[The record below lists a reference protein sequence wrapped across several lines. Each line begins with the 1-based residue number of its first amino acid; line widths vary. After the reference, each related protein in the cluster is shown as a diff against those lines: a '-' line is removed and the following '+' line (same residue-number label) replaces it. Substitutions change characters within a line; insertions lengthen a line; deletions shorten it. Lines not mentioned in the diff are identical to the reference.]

1 MADTEREALE
11 RQLAEKDRQIHRQ
24 SLQIER
30 MHGQLE
36 SVLRELLILRKLLNR
51 PPPPE
56 PTPPAAGPA
65 APTGAPSGPAPDP
78 SPRPRPEK
86 ERKKKAKFGRSEIP
100 KDLERVAEE
109 LPPGPCPAC
118 GGTRTRELRKE
129 MVDLYDY
136 VPAKVV
142 VRQVTRPVCRCRD
155 CQHIAIAPY
164 PGWLAPR
171 LRATPLVIALIIH
184 EKYGRH
190 LPLYRVD
197 MELERLGARIPEAT
211 RDSWLRWAA
220 EELSELLPALKEAMF
235 EEGLIHTDGTGFPV
249 VHERGKRRLG
259 QMAVFC
265 NRVGTIY
272 EFTTTK
278 AGVHQRVFLG
288 LEERKKTE
296 EKEAETAENPTGKK
310 RKRKRKKRDP
320 EEKKLRF
327 RGYQVADAAS
337 VADQTYKDGSVVE
350 CGCNAHARRKF
361 EEAEETDRQLSGE
374 ALSFWSA
381 LYQVEETARH
391 LTPEG
396 RLSLRRERS
405 VPVMEDLR
413 RWLNAHRGTRLPKE
427 PLTDAMNYLH
437 NHWSALFRFLEDG
450 RIPIDNNFAERQIKA
465 IALGRKNYLYAGS
478 EKAAERA
485 AIFYTFVMT
494 CRQHKVDPLAWLS
507 AVLPR
512 IRMTRP
518 SQYCELL
525 PKTWKCDQTE
535 LLAA

>member
-1 MADTEREALE
+1 MVDTEREELE
-11 RQLAEKDRQIHRQ
+11 RKLAERDRLIHRQ

-30 MHGQLE
+30 MQDQLQ
-36 SVLRELLILRKLLNR
+36 RAIQELLVLRKLLNR

-56 PTPPAAGPA
+56 PTPPANGPKPGPA
-65 APTGAPSGPAPDP
+65 PEPSGPEPSGPTPDP
-78 SPRPRPEK
+78 SPRPHSDK

-100 KDLERVAEE
+100 KDLERVKEE
-109 LPPGPCPAC
+109 LPAAPCPAC
-118 GGTRTRELRKE
+118 GGTRTKELRKE
-129 MVDLYDY
+129 VVDIYDY

-142 VRQVTRPVCRCRD
+142 VRQVSRPVCRCRD

-164 PGWLAPR
+164 PDWLAPR
-171 LRATPLVIALIIH
+171 LRATPLVIALIIY

-197 MELERLGARIPEAT
+197 MELERLGAQIPEAT

-220 EELSELLPALKEAMF
+220 EELAKLLRALKEAMF
-235 EEGLIHTDGTGFPV
+235 AEGLIHTDGTGFPV
-249 VHERGKRRLG
+249 VHKQGKRRLG

-278 AGVHQRVFLG
+278 HGVHQRVFLG
-288 LEERKKTE
+288 LEEPKKKDE
-296 EKEAETAENPTGKK
+296 EETPKGKK
-310 RKRKRKKRDP
+310 KKKKDP
-320 EEKKLRF
+320 EEKNPRF

-337 VADQTYKDGSVVE
+337 VADQTYGDGSIVE

-361 EEAEETDRQLSGE
+361 EEAEETDRQLAGE
-374 ALSFWSA
+374 ALAFWSA
-381 LYQVEETARH
+381 LYQVEERARDM
-391 LTPEG
+391 TPAA
-396 RLSLRRERS
+396 RLALRRERS
-405 VPVMEDLR
+405 VPVAEDLR
-413 RWLNAHRGTRLPKE
+413 RWLNQHRGTRLPKE

-437 NHWSALFRFLEDG
+437 NHWKALFRFLEDG

-478 EKAAERA
+478 VKAAERA

-494 CRQHKVDPLAWLS
+494 CRQHKVDPIAWLS
-507 AVLPR
+507 DVLPR
-512 IRMTRP
+512 IRTTRP
-518 SQYCELL
+518 SQYSDLL
-525 PKTWKCDQTE
+525 PMNWNRRWEE